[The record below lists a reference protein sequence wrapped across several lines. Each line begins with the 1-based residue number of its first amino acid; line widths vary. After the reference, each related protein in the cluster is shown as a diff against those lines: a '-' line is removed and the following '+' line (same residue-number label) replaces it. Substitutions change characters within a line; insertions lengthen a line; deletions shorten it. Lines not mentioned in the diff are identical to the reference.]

1 MELLNFEYAIIGYGG
16 ITSRLIRDRAFLNK
30 SILIVS
36 NTFIPDQHF
45 RMEYSNITIMS
56 RNDFLENSSKIWIK
70 KTLISTK
77 SHNWA
82 SNEEFVA
89 IVKCLNRISPD
100 KIILLSSASVYGH
113 SLLPFK
119 EGSEPNPINNNGIN
133 KLFEEKALLMN
144 FDACESKVKIL
155 RISNVIG
162 LFSSIDFIYMTL
174 RNSINGEATPLML
187 GGELIR
193 NYIFVNQLIEL
204 VVRIFESDFTRI
216 NQSINVGSSNFLSYK
231 DLIKKI
237 SFISGLPIPVVEIEK
252 PTEIPQVC
260 ILDTSEM
267 NKVVSFSEV
276 EFDNEL
282 ILYIQKV
289 LRRIS

>member
-1 MELLNFEYAIIGYGG
+1 
-16 ITSRLIRDRAFLNK
+16 
-30 SILIVS
+30 
-36 NTFIPDQHF
+36 
-45 RMEYSNITIMS
+45 
-56 RNDFLENSSKIWIK
+56 
-70 KTLISTK
+70 
-77 SHNWA
+77 
-82 SNEEFVA
+82 
-89 IVKCLNRISPD
+89 
-100 KIILLSSASVYGH
+100 
-113 SLLPFK
+113 
-119 EGSEPNPINNNGIN
+119 
-133 KLFEEKALLMN
+133 MN